1 MTQLKFAVV
10 TIYIQHLV
18 HKNEYLNLM
27 CSVRW
32 DTVFEKIKLL

>member
-1 MTQLKFAVV
+1 MTQPEFAVA
-10 TIYIQHLV
+10 TFYIQHLV

-32 DTVFEKIKLL
+32 DTKYLKK